1 MKISQSFVK
10 EYSKY
15 KQKRACGLQV
25 KAKYIDGIK
34 FPSSPIMELGNYF
47 EFMAT
52 GCLPR
57 SGEIPAPEM
66 VYKGTAKEKLS
77 TDYERANASA
87 EYFKKVIEHYKIEI
101 LETGK
106 VITRENRT
114 GILDI
119 VAKFNN
125 RLCVIDLKYS
135 GLLDDK
141 WNEMGWETESL
152 PYKDN
157 LMIQAVHY
165 TILLAEVCEVDYTDI
180 DFYFFVF
187 DSKNSNNAKIVKVN
201 IDPDAFE
208 SHLQVVDKV
217 YEEVV
222 LNNHNFRAYPSLKL
236 CESCPIANNCKHK
249 IDVPNIEE
257 VYYTI

>member
-1 MKISQSFVK
+1 MKISQSLVK

-15 KQKRACGLQV
+15 KQKKACGLQV
-25 KAKYIDGIK
+25 KAKYFDGVQ
-34 FPSSPIMELGNYF
+34 FPSSDAMNLGNYF

-57 SGEIPAPEM
+57 NGEIPIAEM
-66 VYKGTAKEKLS
+66 VYKGTSKERLA

-87 EYFKKVIEHYKIEI
+87 EFFKRVIKDYQIEI
-101 LETGK
+101 IETGK
-106 VITRENRT
+106 VITIGNRT

-119 VAKFNN
+119 VAKFND
-125 RLCVIDLKYS
+125 RLSVIDLKYS
-135 GLLDDK
+135 GLLEDK

-165 TILLAEVCEVDYTDI
+165 TMLLAELNNLDYSDV
-180 DFYFFVF
+180 DFYFFIF
-187 DSKNSNNAKIVKVN
+187 NSKDSEDAKIIKIN
-201 IDPDAFE
+201 IDSDVYE
-208 SHLQVVDKV
+208 SHSNAIDKV
-217 YEEVV
+217 YLDLIV
-222 LNNHNFRAYPSLKL
+222 NKHNFKAYPSLKL
-236 CESCPIANNCKHK
+236 CKNCPLVDCKEKLTIPK
-249 IDVPNIEE
+249 IEQ

>member
-57 SGEIPAPEM
+57 SGEIPTPEM

-77 TDYERANASA
+77 MDYERANASA
-87 EYFKKVIEHYKIEI
+87 EFFKKVVKQHKIEI
-101 LETGK
+101 LEIGK
-106 VITRENRT
+106 VITKDNRT

-119 VAKFNN
+119 VAKFQN

-135 GLLDDK
+135 GLLEDK
-141 WNEMGWETESL
+141 WSEFGWETESL

-165 TILLAEVCEVDYTDI
+165 TILLSEVCEVNYEDV

-187 DSKNSNNAKIVKVN
+187 NSKDSEDAKIIKVN
-201 IDPDAFE
+201 IDPDVFE
-208 SHLQVVDKV
+208 SHLEAVDRV
-217 YEEVV
+217 YNEVV
-222 LNNHNFRAYPSLKL
+222 VQKHNFKAYPSLKL
-236 CESCPIANNCKHK
+236 CKSCPLTDCKHK
-249 IDVPNIEE
+249 LTIPNIEQ

>member
-34 FPSSPIMELGNYF
+34 FSSTPTMEAGNYF

-57 SGEIPAPEM
+57 SGEIPTPEI
-66 VYKGTAKEKLS
+66 VYKGTAREKLS

-87 EYFKKVIEHYKIEI
+87 EFFKKVVEKYKIEI

-106 VITRENRT
+106 VITIDNRT

-135 GLLDDK
+135 GLLEDK
-141 WNEMGWETESL
+141 WSDFGWETESL

-165 TILLAEVCEVDYTDI
+165 TILLAEVCEVDYSDI

-187 DSKNSNNAKIVKVN
+187 DSKDSNNAKIIKVN

-208 SHLQVVDKV
+208 SHLETVDKV
-217 YEEVV
+217 YQEVV
-222 LNNHNFRAYPSLKL
+222 VNKHNFKAYPSLKL
-236 CESCPIANNCKHK
+236 CNECPLAQTCDKRIT
-249 IDVPNIEE
+249 IPSIEE
-257 VYYTI
+257 IYYTI

>member
-15 KQKRACGLQV
+15 KQKKACGLQV

-34 FPSSPIMELGNYF
+34 FPSTPTMELGNYF

-52 GCLPR
+52 GSLPR
-57 SGEIPAPEM
+57 SGNVPTPEM
-66 VYKGTAKEKLS
+66 VYKGTAKERLA
-77 TDYERANASA
+77 TDYERANESA
-87 EYFKKVIEHYKIEI
+87 EFFKTVVEKYKIEI

-106 VITRENRT
+106 SITIDNRT

-165 TILLAEVCEVDYTDI
+165 TTLLAEVCEVGYSDI

-187 DSKNSNNAKIVKVN
+187 DSKNSSNAKIIKVN
-201 IDPDAFE
+201 IDPDAYE
-208 SHLQVVDKV
+208 SHLQVIDKV

-236 CESCPIANNCKHK
+236 CNTCPIANDCKHK
-249 IDVPNIEE
+249 IDVPNVEE
-257 VYYTI
+257 IYYTI

>member
-15 KQKRACGLQV
+15 KQKKACGLQV
-25 KAKYIDGIK
+25 KAKYIDKIE
-34 FPSSPIMELGNYF
+34 FPSSEAMNAGNYF

-57 SGEIPAPEM
+57 SGKIPAPEM
-66 VYKGTAKEKLS
+66 VYKGTSKEKLA

-87 EYFKKVIEHYKIEI
+87 EFFKKIVNEYKIEV

-106 VITRENRT
+106 VITKGNKT

-135 GLLDDK
+135 GLLEDK
-141 WNEMGWETESL
+141 WSDFGWETESL

-157 LMIQAVHY
+157 LLIQAVHY
-165 TILLAEVCEVDYTDI
+165 TILLAEVCEVDYSDI

-187 DSKNSNNAKIVKVN
+187 NSKNSDDAKIIKIN
-201 IDPDAFE
+201 IDEDVFE
-208 SHLQVVDKV
+208 NHLNAIDKV

-222 LNNHNFRAYPSLKL
+222 INKHNFKPYPSLKL
-236 CESCPIANNCKHK
+236 CNDCPLVDCKHK
-249 IDVPNIEE
+249 LSIPNIEQ
-257 VYYTI
+257 VYYSI

>member
-15 KQKRACGLQV
+15 KQKKSCGLQV

-34 FPSSPIMELGNYF
+34 FPSSDVMQVGNYF

-57 SGEIPAPEM
+57 TGEIPAPEM

-87 EYFKKVIEHYKIEI
+87 EFFKVVSKELNIEI

-106 VITRENRT
+106 IISIDNRT

-125 RLCVIDLKYS
+125 RICVIDLKYS
-135 GLLDDK
+135 GLLEDK
-141 WNEMGWETESL
+141 WSEFGWETESL

-157 LMIQAVHY
+157 LMVQAVHY
-165 TILLAEVCEVDYTDI
+165 TILLSEVCEVDYEDI

-187 DSKNSNNAKIVKVN
+187 NSKDPEDAKIIKVN
-201 IDPDAFE
+201 IYKNEF
-208 SHLQVVDKV
+208 
-217 YEEVV
+217 
-222 LNNHNFRAYPSLKL
+222 
-236 CESCPIANNCKHK
+236 
-249 IDVPNIEE
+249 
-257 VYYTI
+257 

>member
-15 KQKRACGLQV
+15 KQKKACGLQV
-25 KAKYIDGIK
+25 KAKYVDGIK
-34 FPSSPIMELGNYF
+34 FPSSDTMELGNYF

-57 SGEIPAPEM
+57 SGETPIPQM
-66 VYKGTAKEKLS
+66 VYKGTAKEKLA

-87 EYFKKVIEHYKIEI
+87 EFFKEVAQKYEIEI

-106 VITRENRT
+106 VITKDNRT

-135 GLLDDK
+135 GLLEDK
-141 WNEMGWETESL
+141 WSEFGWETESL

-165 TILLAEVCEVDYTDI
+165 TILLAEVCEVDYEDI

-187 DSKNSNNAKIVKVN
+187 NSKNSQDAKILKIN
-201 IDPDAFE
+201 IDPDVFE
-208 SHLQVVDKV
+208 SHLEAVDRV
-217 YEEVV
+217 YNEVV
-222 LNNHNFRAYPSLKL
+222 VQKHNFKAYPTLKL
-236 CESCPIANNCKHK
+236 CNSCPLTDCKHK
-249 IDVPNIEE
+249 LTIPDIEQ

>member
-15 KQKRACGLQV
+15 KQKKACGLQV
-25 KAKYIDGIK
+25 KAKYIDKIK
-34 FPSSPIMELGNYF
+34 FPSTPTMELGNYF

-57 SGEIPAPEM
+57 SGEIPIPEM
-66 VYKGTAKEKLS
+66 AYKGTAKQKLS
-77 TDYERANASA
+77 TDYERANESA
-87 EYFKKVIEHYKIEI
+87 EFFKKVIDSYKIEI
-101 LETGK
+101 IETGK
-106 VITRENRT
+106 CITIENRT

-119 VAKFNN
+119 VAKFND

-135 GLLDDK
+135 GLLEDK
-141 WNEMGWETESL
+141 WNDLGWETESL

-165 TILLAEVCEVDYTDI
+165 TMLLAEISELDYSDV

-187 DSKNSNNAKIVKVN
+187 NSKKSNDAKIIKVN
-201 IDPDAFE
+201 IDPDVFE
-208 SHLQVVDKV
+208 NHLKALDNV

-222 LNNHNFRAYPSLKL
+222 INKHNWKPYPSLSL
-236 CESCPIANNCKHK
+236 CESCPLIECKHK
-249 IDVPNIEE
+249 LTIPKIEQ

>member
-15 KQKRACGLQV
+15 KQKKSCGLQV
-25 KAKYIDGIK
+25 KAKYIDKIE
-34 FPSSPIMELGNYF
+34 FPSSEAMNAGNYF

-57 SGEIPAPEM
+57 SGKIPTPEI

-87 EYFKKVIEHYKIEI
+87 EFFKKVIEKYKIEI

-106 VITRENRT
+106 TITIDNRT

-135 GLLDDK
+135 GLLEDK

-180 DFYFFVF
+180 DFYFFIF
-187 DSKNSNNAKIVKVN
+187 NSKKSNDAKIIKVN
-201 IDPDAFE
+201 IDPDVFE
-208 SHLQVVDKV
+208 SHLEAVNKV

-222 LNNHNFRAYPSLKL
+222 VNNHYWKPYPSLSR
-236 CESCPIANNCKHK
+236 CESCPLTDCKHRLT
-249 IDVPNIEE
+249 IPNIEE

>member
-15 KQKRACGLQV
+15 KQKKACGLQV

-34 FPSSPIMELGNYF
+34 FPSSAVMEVGNYF

-57 SGEIPAPEM
+57 TGEIPKPEM
-66 VYKGTAKEKLS
+66 IYKGTSKEKLA

-87 EYFKKVIEHYKIEI
+87 EFFKKVVDRYKIEI

-106 VITRENRT
+106 IITKENRT

-119 VAKFNN
+119 VAKFQN

-135 GLLDDK
+135 GLLEDK
-141 WNEMGWETESL
+141 WSEFGWETESL

-165 TILLAEVCEVDYTDI
+165 TILLAEVCEVDYEDI
-180 DFYFFVF
+180 DFYFFIF
-187 DSKNSNNAKIVKVN
+187 NSKDPEDAKIIKIN
-201 IDPDAFE
+201 IDPDVYE
-208 SHLQVVDKV
+208 SHLEAVDKI

-222 LNNHNFRAYPSLKL
+222 LNNHNFKAYPSLKL
-236 CESCPIANNCKHK
+236 CNSCPLTDCKHK
-249 IDVPNIEE
+249 ITVPNIEQ

>member
-15 KQKRACGLQV
+15 KQKKACGLQV

-34 FPSSPIMELGNYF
+34 FPSSPVMELGNYF

-57 SGEIPAPEM
+57 SGEIPIPEII
-66 VYKGTAKEKLS
+66 YKGTSKEKLA

-87 EYFKKVIEHYKIEI
+87 VFFNKIVDRYKIKI

-106 VITRENRT
+106 VITKGNRT

-119 VAKFNN
+119 VAKFQN
-125 RLCVIDLKYS
+125 RICVIDLKYS
-135 GLLDDK
+135 GLLEDK
-141 WNEMGWETESL
+141 WSEFGWETESL

-165 TILLAEVCEVDYTDI
+165 TILLAEVCEVDYADI
-180 DFYFFVF
+180 DFYFFIF
-187 DSKNSNNAKIVKVN
+187 NSKNPEDAKILKIN

-208 SHLQVVDKV
+208 THLEAVQKV
-217 YEEVV
+217 YQEVV
-222 LNNHNFRAYPSLKL
+222 VNNHNFKPYPSLRL
-236 CESCPIANNCKHK
+236 CNSCPLTDCKHK
-249 IDVPNIEE
+249 LTIPEIEE

>member
-15 KQKRACGLQV
+15 KQKKSCGLQV

-34 FPSSPIMELGNYF
+34 FPSSPTMELGNYF

-87 EYFKKVIEHYKIEI
+87 KFFKKVAKELNIEI

-106 VITRENRT
+106 IITKDNRT

-135 GLLDDK
+135 GLLEDK
-141 WNEMGWETESL
+141 WSEFGWETESL

-165 TILLAEVCEVDYTDI
+165 TILLAEVCEVDYEDI

-187 DSKNSNNAKIVKVN
+187 NSKDPEDAKIIKVN
-201 IDPDAFE
+201 IDPDVYE
-208 SHLQVVDKV
+208 SHLQAVDRV

-222 LNNHNFRAYPSLKL
+222 LNNHNFKPYPSLKL
-236 CESCPIANNCKHK
+236 CKSCPLTDCKHK
-249 IDVPNIEE
+249 LTIPTIEQ

>member
-15 KQKRACGLQV
+15 KQKKTCGLQV

-34 FPSSPIMELGNYF
+34 FPSTPTMELGNYF

-57 SGEIPAPEM
+57 SGEIPTPEM
-66 VYKGTAKEKLS
+66 VYKGTAKEKLA

-87 EYFKKVIEHYKIEI
+87 EFFKEVVKKHGIEI
-101 LETGK
+101 LEVGK
-106 VITRENRT
+106 TITIGNKT
-114 GILDI
+114 GILDV

-141 WNEMGWETESL
+141 WSEFGWETESL

-157 LMIQAVHY
+157 LLIQAVHY
-165 TILLAEVCEVDYTDI
+165 TIMLAEVCEVHYSDI

-187 DSKNSNNAKIVKVN
+187 NSKNSEDAKILKIN
-201 IDPDAFE
+201 IDEDVFE
-208 SHLQVVDKV
+208 NHLNAIDKV
-217 YEEVV
+217 YQEVV
-222 LNNHNFRAYPSLKL
+222 IEKHNFKPYPSLKL
-236 CESCPIANNCKHK
+236 CNSCPLIDCKHK
-249 IDVPNIEE
+249 LTIPNIEQ
-257 VYYTI
+257 VYYSL

>member
-1 MKISQSFVK
+1 MNISQSFLK
-10 EYSKY
+10 EFAEY
-15 KQKRACGLQV
+15 KSGNTCGLQV

-34 FPSSPIMELGNYF
+34 FPSSDVMQVGNYF

-57 SGEIPAPEM
+57 TGEIPAPEM
-66 VYKGTAKEKLS
+66 VYKGTAKEKLA

-87 EYFKKVIEHYKIEI
+87 EFFKKVVKELDIEI

-106 VITRENRT
+106 VITKDNRT

-119 VAKFNN
+119 VAKFQN

-135 GLLDDK
+135 GLLEDK

-165 TILLAEVCEVDYTDI
+165 TMLLAEVCEVDYEDI
-180 DFYFFVF
+180 DFYFFIF
-187 DSKNSNNAKIVKVN
+187 NSKDPEDAKIIKIN
-201 IDPDAFE
+201 IDPDVYE
-208 SHLQVVDKV
+208 SHMQAVDKV

-222 LNNHNFRAYPSLKL
+222 LNNHNFRPYPSLKL
-236 CESCPIANNCKHK
+236 CKSCPLTDCKHK
-249 IDVPNIEE
+249 LTIPTIEQ

>member
-15 KQKRACGLQV
+15 KQKKACGLQV
-25 KAKYIDGIK
+25 KAKYIDKIE
-34 FPSSPIMELGNYF
+34 FPSSDTMELGNYF

-57 SGEIPAPEM
+57 SGKIPAPEM
-66 VYKGTAKEKLS
+66 VYKGTPKERLA
-77 TDYERANASA
+77 TDYERANESA
-87 EYFKKVIEHYKIEI
+87 EFFKQVAEKYEIEI

-106 VITRENRT
+106 VITKDNRT

-135 GLLDDK
+135 GLLEDK
-141 WNEMGWETESL
+141 WSEFGWETESL

-165 TILLAEVCEVDYTDI
+165 TILLAEVCEVDYEDI
-180 DFYFFVF
+180 DFYFFIF
-187 DSKNSNNAKIVKVN
+187 NSKDPKDAKIIKVN
-201 IDPDAFE
+201 IDPDVYE
-208 SHLQVVDKV
+208 SHLEAVDKV
-217 YEEVV
+217 YQEVV
-222 LNNHNFRAYPSLKL
+222 LNKHNFKAYPSLNL
-236 CESCPIANNCKHK
+236 CNSCPLTDCKHK
-249 IDVPNIEE
+249 LTIPNIEQ